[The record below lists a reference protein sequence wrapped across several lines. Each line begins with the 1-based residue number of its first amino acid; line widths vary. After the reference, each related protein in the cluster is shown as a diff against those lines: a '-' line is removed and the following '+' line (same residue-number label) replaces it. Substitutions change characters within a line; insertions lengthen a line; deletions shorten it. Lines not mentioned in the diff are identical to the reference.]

1 MAGIGVKLN
10 KIYEKNTLF
19 SSLYGFAYS
28 VVVTIAPMFLVI
40 GNIVLME
47 YVLGFSG
54 ESYDARGLFAVTVLY
69 TFIFSL
75 LSGGP
80 VYAVLSRYL
89 ADAIFEE
96 RSDDILPCFYLGL
109 LLNLIIACAMGIPFC
124 IHEYLVGRVAMYYVF
139 TGFCGY
145 ISLTLIF
152 YCMLYLLIC
161 KDFRKIALYFL
172 LGMVL
177 TFVCA
182 CLFALVFGMDVS
194 YSMLLSL
201 AIGFFFIACMEYAR
215 VRNYFTRNSNHY
227 RKIFEYFKSY
237 WELVLINTFYLLG
250 LYIHN
255 FVFWGTDLQMVVAK
269 SFVCAQPYDTATFLA
284 LITNVTATI
293 QFTVN
298 LERNFSP
305 RYKAYS
311 QAVNGGR
318 GSDIRIAKERMCD
331 QLAKELMNLVRFQFI
346 ISVVLFLFFMVVLPQ
361 FGFSGLTL
369 RIYPCLAA
377 AYFIVFVMYGE
388 ILFLEYFDD
397 RKGAVLTA
405 GLFCLVTLIGSLIAT
420 HIPDIWYGIG
430 VFAGALTGWT
440 AGYARLR
447 SVTKNL
453 DRHIF
458 CRGSLLKKG
467 QGKQPSGKVYDAYS
481 SRA

>member
-10 KIYEKNTLF
+10 QIYEKNTIF
-19 SSLYGFAYS
+19 SDLYGFAYS

-47 YVLGFSG
+47 LVFGFSSETYG
-54 ESYDARGLFAVTVLY
+54 ARDLFACTVLY
-69 TFIFSL
+69 IFIFSL

-80 VYAVLSRYL
+80 LNAVLSRYL

-96 RSDDILPCFYLGL
+96 RYDDILPCFYLGL
-109 LLNLIIACAMGIPFC
+109 LFNLVIACAMGIPFC
-124 IHEYLVGRVAMYYVF
+124 IHEYLVGGVALYYVF

-145 ISLTLIF
+145 ISMVLIF

-172 LGMVL
+172 LGML
-177 TFVCA
+177 LAFGCA
-182 CLFALVFGMDVS
+182 CLFVLVLGMDVT
-194 YSMLLSL
+194 YSMLLAL
-201 AIGFFFIACMEYAR
+201 AIGFFFIACLEYAK
-215 VRNYFTRNSNHY
+215 VRNYFTENSNHY
-227 RKIFEYFKSY
+227 RKILQYFVSY
-237 WELVLINTFYLLG
+237 WELIFINTFYILG

-255 FVFWGTDLQMVVAK
+255 FVFWSTDMQMIVVK

-284 LITNVTATI
+284 LITSVTATI

-298 LERNFSP
+298 LERSFSP
-305 RYKAYS
+305 RYKAYT

-331 QLAKELMNLVRFQFI
+331 QIAAELMNMVRIQFI
-346 ISVVLFLFFMVVLPQ
+346 ISVVIFLFCMVVLPQ

-405 GLFCLVTLIGSLIAT
+405 GLFCVVTAVGSILAT
-420 HIPDIWYGIG
+420 KLPDIWYGVG
-430 VFAGALTGWT
+430 VLAGAFAGWT
-440 AGYARLR
+440 AGYGRLR

-467 QGKQPSGKVYDAYS
+467 QGERPSGKVYDAYN
-481 SRA
+481 RG